1 VWTGS
6 AVSGLEP
13 MVGFCGDGDE
23 HFDLNNSSLVTT
35 DCSQKTVLVDWF
47 IGWMVNKHV
56 DVISHQED

>member
-1 VWTGS
+1 
-6 AVSGLEP
+6 